1 MKRTLFLS
9 GLTCAALL
17 LAFSTASEA
26 QATRT
31 WVSGVGDDVNPCSRT
46 APCKT
51 FAGAI
56 SKTAASGIIN
66 VLDPGA
72 YGAVTITKSI
82 TIDGGGNHAA
92 VLATSGTS
100 GITVNA
106 VSVVVVLRGLTIDG
120 VGTGLHGI
128 RFLQGSALHVEDCT
142 INGFT
147 GKGLDIEPTTTT
159 SLFVTDTIIRNN
171 TGASAG
177 GILLKPGAGGSIKST
192 FQNVVVN
199 RNQFGL
205 RAEANTE
212 TTIRSSSFSGNTAI
226 GVEANATIN
235 GQINLDET
243 IVANNVSHGIQ
254 ASGAGIVRI
263 SNVQVINN
271 IGTGL
276 VPTAG
281 GQILSFGNNRVT
293 ANTAGNGAPS
303 GAVVPQV

>member
-1 MKRTLFLS
+1 MKRNWIVS
-9 GLTCAALL
+9 ALTGTALL
-17 LAFSTASEA
+17 LTLGTAAQA

-56 SKTAASGIIN
+56 SKTATSGTIN

-82 TIDGGGNHAA
+82 TIDAGGMFAG
-92 VLATSGTS
+92 VLATLNSS
-100 GITVNA
+100 GIIVNGA
-106 VSVVVVLRGLTIDG
+106 GVVVNLRGLTIEG
-120 VGTGLHGI
+120 AGSGLHGI
-128 RFLQGSALHVEDCT
+128 RFLQGSALHVEDCI
-142 INGFT
+142 INGFV

-159 SLFVTDTIIRNN
+159 TLVVNDTIIRNN

-177 GILLKPGAGGSIKST
+177 GILLKPSGAGSVKAT
-192 FQNVVVN
+192 FQNVLVS
-199 RNQFGL
+199 RNQNGL
-205 RAEANTE
+205 RAETNTE
-212 TTIRSSSFSGNTAI
+212 TTIRSSSFSGNTAV
-226 GVEANATIN
+226 GVDAFTPGGNV
-235 GQINLDET
+235 QINLDET
-243 IVANNVSHGIQ
+243 TVANNVSHGIQ
-254 ASGAGIVRI
+254 ASGVGAVVRI
-263 SNVQVINN
+263 SNTQVINN

-276 VPTAG
+276 VPGT

-303 GAVVPQV
+303 ATVGQV

>member
-1 MKRTLFLS
+1 MKRTRVHSTLI
-9 GLTCAALL
+9 GAALL
-17 LAFSTASEA
+17 LTLGTSAQA

-56 SKTAASGIIN
+56 SKTATSGTIN

-82 TIDGGGNHAA
+82 TIDAGGMFAG
-92 VLATSGTS
+92 VLATLGSNA
-100 GITVNA
+100 IVVNGA
-106 VSVVVVLRGLTIDG
+106 GVVVNLRGLTIEG
-120 VGTGLHGI
+120 AGTGLNGI
-128 RFLQGSALHVEDCT
+128 RFIQGSALHVENCV

-159 SLFVTDTIIRNN
+159 TLVVNHTTIRNN

-177 GILLKPGAGGSIKST
+177 GIFLKPGVGGSIKST
-192 FQNVVVN
+192 FQNVIVS

-205 RAEANTE
+205 RAESNTE

-226 GVEANATIN
+226 GVEANAVIN
-235 GQINLDET
+235 AQINLDET
-243 IVANNVSHGIQ
+243 TVANNVSHGIQ
-254 ASGAGIVRI
+254 SSGAGSIIRI
-263 SNVQVINN
+263 SNTQVINN
-271 IGTGL
+271 IGNGL
-276 VPTAG
+276 VISG

-293 ANTAGNGAPS
+293 GNTAGNGAPS
-303 GAVVPQV
+303 GSVGQV